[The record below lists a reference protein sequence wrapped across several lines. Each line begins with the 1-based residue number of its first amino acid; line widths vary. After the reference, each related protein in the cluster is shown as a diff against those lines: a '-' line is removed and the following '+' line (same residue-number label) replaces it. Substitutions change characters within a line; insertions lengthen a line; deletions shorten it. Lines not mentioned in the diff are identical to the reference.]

1 MGKELAVKK
10 EQVEHAIEMVAKGK
24 SLVAVAND
32 LNLKLTTLWTAIQS
46 DPLSAEAFERARE
59 LRAEVEVD
67 ELIEIADTSTKEP
80 KVVRNQ
86 LDARKWRITKLKP
99 KKYGD
104 RLALDVTQTTD
115 IAGALT
121 DARTRVRPL
130 RDQSNVIDVE
140 VIRESNACDDRSS
153 DKESLGPQ
161 KFEDLL

>member
-10 EQVEHAIEMVAKGK
+10 EQVEQAIEMVAKGK

-104 RLALDVTQTTD
+104 RLQLDVTTTTD
-115 IAGALT
+115 IAGALGE
-121 DARTRVRPL
+121 AKSRVRPL
-130 RDQSNVIDVE
+130 RDQSNVIDA
-140 VIRESNACDDRSS
+140 VIVRESTRCDDRSS
-153 DKESLGPQ
+153 DKESLEPQ